1 MGSSGECVGMSDFNL
16 PLIHQ
21 LPGLNVINEDIL
33 HYIVI
38 KHYNTIICT
47 LHLHMAAMLGDI
59 RVMTPLF
66 IMLWLS

>member
-1 MGSSGECVGMSDFNL
+1 MLDCNL

-21 LPGLNVINEDIL
+21 LPGLNFINEDIL

-47 LHLHMAAMLGDI
+47 VHSHIEAMLGDI
-59 RVMTPLF
+59 SVMTPLF
-66 IMLWLS
+66 IVLRLS